1 MKVKLL
7 VWHRVRESIW
17 LNEELESTQKEMFD
31 GRNNIDIWNRDTNMA
46 PTFDNA
52 QLLICVGRRAMQQLL
67 DTLQATGYRPRP
79 HGCPCDPRCPGI
91 GEQSNDAVLSIGH

>member
-1 MKVKLL
+1 VKGNLINEMGGFGIKIELVRRTKKVKLL

-52 QLLICVGRRAMQQLL
+52 QLLICVGRGKMESTRFI
-67 DTLQATGYRPRP
+67 Y
-79 HGCPCDPRCPGI
+79 
-91 GEQSNDAVLSIGH
+91 LSSLS

>member
-1 MKVKLL
+1 M

-52 QLLICVGRRAMQQLL
+52 QLLICVGRGKMESTRFIYL
-67 DTLQATGYRPRP
+67 
-79 HGCPCDPRCPGI
+79 
-91 GEQSNDAVLSIGH
+91 